1 MDKFNDILNEVRNTT
16 PEAQVE
22 SEAADRVRR
31 NLFGAGSAG
40 AEQLKSCADFRT
52 LFPAYI
58 QKSLSEARRM
68 LLEDHVRECV
78 HCRKAL
84 DVARGHG
91 PKVMAMPTASRT
103 AMPKWAIAAALL
115 VGVGIAGFAARTWI
129 PVLDG
134 SPRATV
140 QAVNGVLF
148 RQTNTGSLAIHEGT
162 ALEDGEEVRT
172 PANATAVIRLWD
184 GSNVEM
190 NERAL
195 LSVSRTWRGT
205 VIQLDRGHII
215 VRAAKQKQGKLYV
228 ATGDSEVSV
237 VGTIF
242 SVNRGTLGSRV
253 SVVEGQVDVRH
264 NGRTASLKPGQQA
277 STHAGLARVPVESE
291 VSWSRD
297 AATYLALLGELS
309 ALQKQLEAL
318 PPNGLRYQSKLLIY
332 MPEDTRLFAS
342 IPNIGVT
349 LTEAKKIFDERLEF
363 SGVLQQWW
371 KSPQNAQT
379 KAQVEQ
385 LIDMAKELSS
395 YIGEEIVVFVT
406 GEANNSAIVMT
417 DVKDAPALQAFFHRK
432 LPGHE
437 KLPYAIENG
446 TLIIGENAS
455 QVARAKASL
464 VRGAAATPFRHR
476 IEQAY
481 TDGAGWLMV
490 ANMEQIFNKSVSH
503 KGEAMDIGLNTV
515 QYLVLER
522 RDVAGKTENRA
533 SLTFTGDRKGVA
545 SWLAA
550 PASMSTLNFVSP
562 DAGAA
567 ASFVVKQPR
576 AMVEEFFDMMRRA
589 DSTFD
594 NGLARLRQE
603 TGIDPIEDL
612 AAPLGSE
619 FTFAIDGPLLPLP
632 SWKLAVEVNQPQRFE
647 ASLEKL
653 LEVGAREAEARNIPV
668 PKLTKE
674 TVNGRV
680 FYTIAG
686 GRLPIEIHYTYV
698 DSYFLAAANRSLLTQ
713 AMQNRTTGFTL
724 ATSEKF
730 RSQLPYTTN
739 PNFSAVLYHNFGGML
754 GPVVDQLDGF
764 IKLSPQ
770 QKAGVES
777 LKTSQPGLI
786 AAYAEKDRIT
796 AASTGTFFGLNLGM
810 LASGNL
816 MEWRGAI
823 PSPLPKQ
830 VQ

>member
-1 MDKFNDILNEVRNTT
+1 MDKFNQLLNEVKNAT
-16 PEAQVE
+16 PEPQVE
-22 SEAADRVRR
+22 TAAADRVRR

-40 AEQLKSCADFRT
+40 ADQLKNCDDFRT
-52 LFPAYI
+52 LFPAYL
-58 QKSLSEARRM
+58 QKTLSDARRM

-91 PKVMAMPTASRT
+91 PKVVAMPVART
-103 AMPKWAIAAALL
+103 AMPRWAVAAAVL

-129 PVLDG
+129 PMLDS

-140 QAVNGVLF
+140 AAVNGVLF
-148 RQTNTGSLAIHEGT
+148 RQTDGGSLAIQEG
-162 ALEDGEEVRT
+162 APLQDGEEIRT
-172 PANATAVIRLWD
+172 PANATAVVRLWD

-264 NGRTASLKPGQQA
+264 NGQTASLKPGQQT
-277 STHAGLARVPVESE
+277 STHKALAHVPVASE
-291 VSWSRD
+291 VAWSRD
-297 AATYLALLGELS
+297 AASYLALLGELS

-318 PPNGLRYQSKLLIY
+318 PSNGLRYQSKLLLY
-332 MPEDTRLFAS
+332 MPEDTKLFAS

-349 LTEAKKIFDERLEF
+349 LTEAKRIFDERLAF

-371 KSPQNAQT
+371 NSKENVRTRQD
-379 KAQVEQ
+379 VEQ
-385 LIDMAKELSS
+385 IIELFKELSS

-406 GEANNSAIVMT
+406 GEGDGGAVVMT
-417 DVKDAPALQAFFHRK
+417 DVKDAVALQAFLQRK

-437 KLPYAIENG
+437 KLPFAISEGRLIVSENP
-446 TLIIGENAS
+446 
-455 QVARAKASL
+455 ARVERMKASL
-464 VRGAAATPFRHR
+464 ARGAATSPFRQR

-490 ANMEQIFNKSVSH
+490 ANMEQIFRQSVSH
-503 KGEAMDIGLNTV
+503 KSERKAMELGFNTV

-522 RDVAGKTENRA
+522 REVAGKTENRA
-533 SLTFTGDRKGVA
+533 SLTFTGERTGVA

-550 PASMSTLNFVSP
+550 PAAMSTLNFVSP

-576 AMVEEFFDMMRRA
+576 AMVEEFFAMARA
-589 DSTFD
+589 TDPLFD
-594 NGLARLRQE
+594 NGLARFQQE
-603 TGIDPIEDL
+603 TGLDPIADL

-632 SWKLAVEVNQPQRFE
+632 SWKLAVEVNQPQLFQ

-653 LEVGAREAEARNIPV
+653 IEIGSREAARHNVPV
-668 PKLTKE
+668 PALTRE

-680 FYTIAG
+680 FYKIAG
-686 GRLPIEIHYTYV
+686 GRLPVEIHYTYV
-698 DSYFLAAANRSLLTQ
+698 DSYLLAGADRTLLTQ
-713 AMQNRTTGFTL
+713 AMQNRTNGFTL
-724 ATSEKF
+724 ASSEKF
-730 RSQLPYTTN
+730 RSHLPYTTN

-754 GPVVDQLDGF
+754 APVVNQLEGF
-764 IKLSPQ
+764 IKLSPD

-777 LKTSQPGLI
+777 LKTAQPGLI

-796 AASTGTFFGLNLGM
+796 AGSTGTFFGLNLGM

-816 MEWRGAI
+816 MQWQGAM
-823 PSPLPKQ
+823 PSVVPK
-830 VQ
+830 

>member
-1 MDKFNDILNEVRNTT
+1 MDKFKDLLNDVRNAA
-16 PEAQVE
+16 PDAAVEA
-22 SEAADRVRR
+22 EAADRVRR
-31 NLFGAGSAG
+31 TLFGAGSAG
-40 AEQLKSCADFRT
+40 AEQLKNCADFQS
-52 LFPAYI
+52 LFPGYI
-58 QKSLSEARRM
+58 QKTISEARRM

-91 PKVMAMPTASRT
+91 PKVVAMPGSAPRT
-103 AMPKWAIAAALL
+103 AMPKWAVAAAVL
-115 VGVGIAGFAARTWI
+115 VGVGLAGFAARTYI

-140 QAVNGVLF
+140 QAVNGVLYQ
-148 RQTNTGSLAIHEGT
+148 QTDHGSLAIHEGT
-162 ALEDGEEVRT
+162 ALADGEEIRT
-172 PANATAVIRLWD
+172 PANTTAVVRLWD

-205 VIQLDRGHII
+205 VIHLDRGQII

-242 SVNRGTLGSRV
+242 SVNKGTLGSRV

-264 NGRTASLKPGQQA
+264 AGQTASLKPGQQA
-277 STHAGLARVPVESE
+277 STHQGLAHVPVASE
-291 VSWSRD
+291 VAWSRD
-297 AATYLALLGELS
+297 AATYLSLLGELS
-309 ALQKQLEAL
+309 ALQKQLEAI
-318 PPNGLRYQSKLLIY
+318 PSNGLRYRSKLLLY
-332 MPEDTRLFAS
+332 MPEDTKLFAS
-342 IPNIGVT
+342 IPNMGVT
-349 LTEAKKIFDERLEF
+349 LTEAKKIFDERMAF

-371 KSPQNAQT
+371 KSKENERTRAE
-379 KAQVEQ
+379 VEE
-385 LIDMAKELSS
+385 LIDLLKELST

-406 GEANNSAIVMT
+406 GGPKDSPVVMT
-417 DVKDAPALQAFFHRK
+417 EAKDAVALQAFFQRK
-432 LPGHE
+432 LPAHE
-437 KLPYAIENG
+437 KLPFAIQDG
-446 TLIIGENAS
+446 KLIVAENAS
-455 QVARAKASL
+455 QVERTKASL
-464 VRGAAATPFRHR
+464 ARGAAATAFRRR

-490 ANMEQIFNKSVSH
+490 ANMEQISSESVSA
-503 KGEAMDIGLNTV
+503 KSEAMELGLNTV

-533 SLTFTGDRKGVA
+533 SLTFSGERKGVA

-562 DAGAA
+562 EAGAA
-567 ASFVVKQPR
+567 ASFVVKQPG
-576 AMVEEFFDMMRRA
+576 AMVEELFAMLRRS
-589 DSTFD
+589 DPSFD
-594 NGLARLRQE
+594 NALARFQQE
-603 TGIDPIEDL
+603 TGLSPLEDL

-647 ASLEKL
+647 ASMEKL
-653 LEVGAREAEARNIPV
+653 LEVAAREGAARNFPT

-686 GRLPIEIHYTYV
+686 GRLPLEIHYTYV
-698 DSYFLAAANRSLLTQ
+698 DSYLLAAANRSMLTQ

-724 ATSEKF
+724 ATSESF

-754 GPVVDQLDGF
+754 GPVVDQLEGF
-764 IKLSPQ
+764 LNISPE
-770 QKAGVES
+770 QKAGIAS

-810 LASGNL
+810 LAGGDL
-816 MEWRGAI
+816 MQWRGAI
-823 PSPLPKQ
+823 PSALPK
-830 VQ
+830 